1 MWFKNLIV
9 FRVPAPWDLSAEAL
23 DEQLQRLAFSPGSSI
38 EETSIGWVPPREGDP
53 ALVYAI
59 DRQMLIVLRQEK
71 KLLPA
76 KVIAQVLRQR
86 VDRIEEEEG
95 FKPGRKR
102 MKELKEQVRDELL
115 PRAFSLAN
123 DTRVWIDPVHGWLVV
138 DAGSAGK
145 AEEAFSL
152 LVKAIDRFP
161 ARPLKVAGA
170 PAGAMTAWLVS
181 GEAPAGF
188 SVDQDAELKA
198 RGGKATVRYANQSI
212 EHDDI
217 ARHTKAGKECTKL
230 ALTWNDRISLVLTD
244 KLELKRIRPL
254 DIIKET
260 AGSMG
265 AEGDADERFALD
277 MTLMTGELAKLL
289 ADVVDALG
297 GEAAAGA
304 DASISPSTSTS
315 APARTSASASGS
327 TMAEPASAGDV
338 PTDDSPPW
346 DP

>member
-9 FRVPAPWDLSAEAL
+9 YRVPAPWDLSAEAL
-23 DEQLQRLAFSPGSSI
+23 DAQLQRLAFTPGSSV

-53 ALVYAI
+53 ALVYSV

-76 KVIAQVLRQR
+76 KVVTQVLRQR
-86 VDRIEEEEG
+86 VEKIEEEEG

-115 PRAFSLAN
+115 PRAFSLAS

-212 EHDDI
+212 EQDDI

-254 DIIKET
+254 DILKET
-260 AGSMG
+260 AGSDG
-265 AEGDADERFALD
+265 ANADADERFAID

-297 GEAAAGA
+297 GEAPAGAGAEAPAGAGAEGAAAAAG
-304 DASISPSTSTS
+304 TS
-315 APARTSASASGS
+315 
-327 TMAEPASAGDV
+327 
-338 PTDDSPPW
+338 TDDSPPW